1 MSSDSIT
8 CRDMEKAIYCDFVF
22 TPPSKGSRHLS
33 ACSWRHGRVMWRAQG
48 RESMAKS
55 DGRPDS
61 CSVLPSG
68 QVSLP
73 ASPPRRQ
80 MSSGLFDDTVNI
92 CLLKITCLDANGLF
106 LMTFQFL
113 NVGFMFKQQHHLFV
127 SLPNDGISS
136 YENL

>member
-1 MSSDSIT
+1 
-8 CRDMEKAIYCDFVF
+8 
-22 TPPSKGSRHLS
+22 
-33 ACSWRHGRVMWRAQG
+33 MWRAQG

-61 CSVLPSG
+61 RSVLPSG

-106 LMTFQFL
+106 LMTF
-113 NVGFMFKQQHHLFV
+113 
-127 SLPNDGISS
+127 
-136 YENL
+136 